1 MIKDVIKLSIP
12 RKPDYVSLVRL
23 TTSGIAHSMGLNIDD
38 IEDIKVCIGEACI
51 NSLSVN
57 NSEEIKL
64 VFEVTKDKLT
74 IRVNNVEE
82 ISEEIT
88 DELETFKEL
97 ELGLLII
104 KSLMDEVYFNEF
116 GIEMIKYIEDDVND
130 YK

>member
-1 MIKDVIKLSIP
+1 MIKDIIKLSIP
-12 RKPDYVSLVRL
+12 RKADYISLVRL

-51 NSLSVN
+51 NSLSSN
-57 NSEEIKL
+57 DLDEILL

-74 IRVNNVEE
+74 IKVNNVVEETCEE
-82 ISEEIT
+82 IENS
-88 DELETFKEL
+88 KEL

>member
-1 MIKDVIKLSIP
+1 MIRDIIKLSIP
-12 RKPDYVSLVRL
+12 KKTDYISLVRL
-23 TTSGIAHSMGLNIDD
+23 TTSGIAHSMGLSIDD

-57 NSEEIKL
+57 NSEEILL
-64 VFEVTKDKLT
+64 VFEVREDRLT
-74 IRVNNVEE
+74 IKINNVIKET
-82 ISEEIT
+82 S
-88 DELETFKEL
+88 DELEKFREL